1 MAKIA
6 LKLEQALEQ
15 RAQSGSPGRLAASV
29 LAQGDGW
36 TVRDV
41 VCTSGPHDRA
51 FEEQHGGV
59 AIAVVVAGSFQYRS
73 NGGGN
78 LMTPGAV
85 LLGNPGQY
93 FECRHQHAAGDR
105 CISFQYDADYFATL
119 ADGDKAYFPTLG
131 IPACRALSAVA
142 AKACAGLSGSV
153 EARWEELSI
162 ALAGQTL
169 ELSGAAPARVGDLP
183 AGAVARVT
191 RVVRRIE
198 HHADQNLTV
207 PGLAREA
214 GLSPYHFL
222 RLFESLTGL
231 TPHQYLMRTRLRDAA
246 VRLVEEP
253 GKILDIAFDC
263 GFQDVSNFN
272 RAFRAEFGVSPR
284 AYRAESHG
292 ERFLPRERPAD
303 KSRPA
308 IKDSTRL
315 RLLGRNAAGL

>member
-6 LKLEQALEQ
+6 VKLEQALAE

-51 FEEQHGGV
+51 FEEQHGAV

-78 LMTPGAV
+78 LMTPGSV

-105 CISFQYDADYFATL
+105 CISFHYDTDYFASL
-119 ADGDKAYFPTLG
+119 ADEDRPRFPVPG
-131 IPACRALSAVA
+131 IPPWRDLSTVV
-142 AKACAGLSGSV
+142 AKACAGLRGSV

-162 ALAGQTL
+162 ALAGRTL
-169 ELSGAAPARVGDLP
+169 ELSGAAPVRPGDPP

-191 RVVRRIE
+191 RVVRKIE
-198 HHADQNLTV
+198 HHADQSLTV
-207 PGLAREA
+207 SGLAREA

-222 RLFESLTGL
+222 RVFESLTGL
-231 TPHQYLMRTRLRDAA
+231 TPHQYLMRARLRDAA
-246 VRLVEEP
+246 VRLMDEP

-263 GFQDVSNFN
+263 GFGDVSNFN

-284 AYRAESHG
+284 AFRGENHGPTFPPSRA
-292 ERFLPRERPAD
+292 RPAGLGFARD
-303 KSRPA
+303 KRCDPFTASWE
-308 IKDSTRL
+308 
-315 RLLGRNAAGL
+315 

>member
-59 AIAVVVAGSFQYRS
+59 AIAIVVAGSFQYRS

-105 CISFQYDADYFATL
+105 CISFQYDPDYFLTL
-119 ADGDKAYFPTLG
+119 ADGDRPHFPTIG
-131 IPACRALSAVA
+131 ISPCRDLSAVA

-162 ALAGQTL
+162 ALAGRTV
-169 ELSGAAPARVGDLP
+169 ELAGAGSARSTDLP

-198 HHADQNLTV
+198 RHAGQNLTV
-207 PGLAREA
+207 PELAREA

-222 RLFESLTGL
+222 RVFESMTGL
-231 TPHQYLMRTRLRDAA
+231 TPHQYLMRARLRDAA
-246 VRLVEEP
+246 VRLVDEP

-284 AYRAESHG
+284 AYRAENHG
-292 ERFLPRERPAD
+292 SVFSREGGRPD
-303 KSRPA
+303 KSRRA
-308 IKDSTRL
+308 TKDTTRFT
-315 RLLGRNAAGL
+315 ASWE